1 MWDGAATVMGN
12 NKNQWVASYAP
23 EGMRNREAQLAVQ
36 FVSQRR
42 AEKRKLEISQE
53 GAEGQVAATTLMLT
67 PPAWASTP

>member
-23 EGMRNREAQLAVQ
+23 EGMRNREAQQAIQ

-42 AEKRKLEISQE
+42 AEKRKLEMGQGE
-53 GAEGQVAATTLMLT
+53 QQGQVATTGPMLT
-67 PPAWASTP
+67 PDSWS